1 MGVDTSTQPLTIY
14 NILSSLPTSKIF
26 FEGILLPTFDMNYH
40 NRKII
45 KPLKFT
51 HVTPSMQQTNK
62 SYEHVNDLF
71 KFKADKMMKESF
83 MRHHS
88 PCTANS

>member
-1 MGVDTSTQPLTIY
+1 MGVDTSTQPFTRY
-14 NILSSLPTSKIF
+14 NMLSSLLIIKIF
-26 FEGILLPTFDMNYH
+26 LQGILLPTFDMNYH
-40 NRKII
+40 NRKVI
-45 KPLKFT
+45 KPQKFI